1 MTGSGTG
8 DDLLYFEDLEIGTRS
23 SFGRYEVT
31 REEVLEFARKYDPQP
46 FHLSD
51 EAAAKTHFGRI
62 SASGWHTC
70 AMTMRMLVDNI
81 TERKQAGLGSPGQD
95 ELRWHRPV
103 YPGDVLRIETEL
115 LDKTRSRS
123 RPEMGSFRSI
133 VKVFNQ
139 DDQVVMSFKSI
150 GLIAV
155 REPDR
160 QD

>member
-1 MTGSGTG
+1 M
-8 DDLLYFEDLEIGTRS
+8 DDGLIYFEDLEIGTKA

-31 REEVLEFARKYDPQP
+31 REEVLEFAAKYDPQP
-46 FHLSD
+46 FHLDD

-81 TERKQAGLGSPGQD
+81 TERRQAGLGSPGQD

-115 LDKTRSRS
+115 LEKTRSRS
-123 RPEMGSFRSI
+123 RPEMGSFRST

-155 REPDR
+155 RNPEG
-160 QD
+160 